1 MTQST
6 HDQVEGSIHEIKGDL
21 KKAAGQVTNNPDLQA
36 EGANEKLAGT
46 VQKKIGEIEK
56 VLEK

>member
-1 MTQST
+1 MTQGT
-6 HDQVEGSIHEIKGDL
+6 HDQVEGAVHEIKGDL
-21 KKAAGQVTNNPDLQA
+21 KRTAGKITNNPDLQA

-46 VQKKIGEIEK
+46 VQRKIGEIEK